1 MLQRLIL
8 ALTFGMGLCAPPNS
22 ADAAQIVLTST
33 APYWTV
39 GERDNDLSR
48 ACSLSDFGPLRLG
61 ELVARFTG
69 AEGPA
74 LLDVAK
80 GNGRNLHDPKRRA
93 KANED
98 YFFRNAGTTSCEV
111 LVGGRGRGRGAVR
124 PATR

>member
-1 MLQRLIL
+1 MPQRPTLHL
-8 ALTFGMGLCAPPNS
+8 LVAAALCAGAS
-22 ADAAQIVLTST
+22 TARATQTVLTSK

-39 GERDNDLSR
+39 GARDNELSR
-48 ACSLSDFGPLRLG
+48 ACSLNDFGPRHLG

-80 GNGRNLHDPKRRA
+80 GSGRNLHDPKRRA
-93 KANED
+93 KPNED

-111 LVGGRGRGRGAVR
+111 LVGGRSGGAVR
-124 PATR
+124 PPSR

>member
-1 MLQRLIL
+1 MLQRPIL
-8 ALTFGMGLCAPPNS
+8 LLLLAIALCAAPNQAGAS
-22 ADAAQIVLTST
+22 QIVLTST

-48 ACSLSDFGPLRLG
+48 ACSLSDFGPRRLG

-69 AEGPA
+69 TEGPG

-80 GNGRNLHDPKRRA
+80 GSGGNLHDPKRRA
-93 KANED
+93 KPGED

-111 LVGGRGRGRGAVR
+111 LVGGRGRGGGAVR
-124 PATR
+124 PASR